1 MIQFPTWATTRNPLQ
16 KISHIYP
23 QPPNHLNT
31 QTAKNMFDKDALNK
45 LNSLKDKLPKEQ
57 KVKKSPA
64 LSNDFVP
71 LVGDLSNKVDSTV
84 RKSKKQNLFAEI
96 FLKEGNPTADEA
108 FKRLRSELVR
118 MRHRGIK
125 IVRVIHGYGSSGRG
139 GEIKRQMAF
148 ELELLVNDG
157 RIESFISGE
166 KFNCFNTEAV
176 DLVNR
181 FVELK
186 KDPDYRFEN
195 PGITIVE
202 L

>member
-1 MIQFPTWATTRNPLQ
+1 
-16 KISHIYP
+16 
-23 QPPNHLNT
+23 
-31 QTAKNMFDKDALNK
+31 MFDKDALNK

-71 LVGDLSNKVDSTV
+71 LVGSLTDKEEFSAK
-84 RKSKKQNLFAEI
+84 KSKKQKLFTEI
-96 FLKEGNPTADEA
+96 FLKEGNPTPEEA
-108 FKRLRSELVR
+108 FKCLRSELVR
-118 MRHRGIK
+118 MRQRGIK

-148 ELELLVNDG
+148 ELELLLNDG

-166 KFNCFNTEAV
+166 KFNCLNTDAV

-181 FVELK
+181 FIELK

-195 PGITIVE
+195 PGITIVV